1 MMARLRSLFKRPTP
15 EITPAIVGAGE
26 VGWADNPIFRNM
38 PKYNPDEL
46 IGRKGHKIYRQMM
59 IDEQVKAVVRFKRDA
74 ITGREFELVMP
85 QISGKTAE
93 PGSEDNTRIE
103 IYDEMIR
110 QSFGSF
116 VDGMN
121 YILMAMYQ
129 GFSMTEKIIDTFEF
143 NGRPFLGLK
152 ELISKPYET
161 FEFHV
166 DDFGSI
172 KKVIQKVPGKE
183 QTIDLDRFVYYVQ
196 NPEFDQHYGQ
206 SDLREAY
213 RSYYSKDIIIRYYNI
228 FLERFAGGFA
238 TAQPKTGTAYTPGTP
253 EYNSIIAILDSLQTQ
268 SSVLLPPNIDLE
280 IQQPTTTDQFESA
293 IRMHDLGIA
302 KALLVPNLLGITPQA
317 AKGGGFAQA
326 DTQVEAF
333 LWTLDADAKR
343 LTEAINEQV
352 FTPLSKLNFPDGRG
366 PVMRFKEVSERK
378 KLEIVT
384 KWTELVTAGAVEASD
399 TDEHHVRKQL
409 NFPQK
414 GEPLD
419 LTPEVGEP
427 GSIPPESRS
436 RGPVKEPNQQ
446 RTTNIDARGMDE
458 EIVIELVTKAA
469 FARAE
474 KRVSFNVIER
484 KANVIENDS
493 TITIESRMADMV
505 ADLIARIE
513 EEKWGTPAAGVAG
526 INNID
531 FNPKQKS
538 KVRKSIDNMLNQAWA
553 LGIQHSK
560 TELASARKERFKLN
574 MERIAEDAADFL
586 RVNGFRMLGNLSD
599 AMRASVQLILVNGI
613 KFSWTTEEIVRKV
626 YDTLV
631 KEGFLSIETNATA
644 TARNTAELLEILGV
658 TEGMHRLKTA
668 VRTNVFE
675 AINEARFSTFTDPD
689 LDGFVEALEYSA
701 ILDSRTTR
709 VCRHLDDRMY
719 EIDSP
724 VWNKWRP
731 PNHYNCRSILVPVT
745 VIDTDVE
752 GKDSIAGSRFSKT
765 PTIQPQAGFG

>member
-1 MMARLRSLFKRPTP
+1 MMGRLLSRFKRPTP
-15 EITPAIVGAGE
+15 EITPAIVGARE
-26 VGWADNPIFRNM
+26 VGWASNPIFRDM

-46 IGRKGHKIYRQMM
+46 IGRKGHRIYRQMM
-59 IDEQVKAVVRFKRDA
+59 LDEQVKAVVRFKRDA

-85 QISGKTAE
+85 QISGKTSE

-116 VDGMN
+116 VDGLN
-121 YILMAMYQ
+121 YVLMAMYQ

-143 NGRPFLGLK
+143 NGRPYLGLK
-152 ELISKPYET
+152 ELIPKPYDT

-172 KKVIQKVPGKE
+172 EKTIQRVNARE
-183 QTIDLDRFVYYVQ
+183 QVIDLDRFVYYVQ

-213 RSYYSKDIIIRYYNI
+213 RSYYSKDIILRYYNI

-238 TAQPKTGTAYTPGTP
+238 VASPKSGTAITPGSP
-253 EYNSIIAILDSLQTQ
+253 EHNSIIAILDSLQTQ
-268 SSVLLPPNIDLE
+268 SSVLIPNNVE
-280 IQQPTTTDQFESA
+280 IEVQTPTTTDQFESA

-343 LTEAINEQV
+343 LTETINEQV
-352 FTPLSKLNFPDGRG
+352 FAPLSKLNFPDGRG
-366 PVMRFKEVSERK
+366 PMMRFKEVSERK

-409 NFPQK
+409 NFPEK
-414 GEPLD
+414 GEPLNI
-419 LTPEVGEP
+419 TPEVGEP

-446 RTTNIDARGMDE
+446 RTTNIDARGLDPDR
-458 EIVIELVTKAA
+458 ILVPKAV

-484 KANVIENDS
+484 KANVIENDGV
-493 TITIESRMADMV
+493 ITIESKTAEMV
-505 ADLIARIE
+505 ADLVARIE
-513 EEKWGTPAAGVAG
+513 GEKWGTPAAGIAG
-526 INNID
+526 IDKID
-531 FNPKQKS
+531 FNPRQKT
-538 KVRKSIDNMLNQAWA
+538 KVRKAMDNVLNQAWA
-553 LGIQHSK
+553 LGIKHSK
-560 TELASARKERFKLN
+560 VELASARKERFKIN

-599 AMRASVQLILVNGI
+599 AMRASVQTVLVNGV

-626 YDTLV
+626 YDVLV
-631 KEGFLSIETNATA
+631 KEGFLSIETNAAA

-658 TEGMHRLKTA
+658 AEGMHRLKTA

-709 VCRHLDDRMY
+709 VCRHLDDRLY
-719 EIDSP
+719 AIDSP

-731 PNHYNCRSILVPVT
+731 PNHFNCRSILVPVT

-752 GKDSIAGSRFSKT
+752 GKDSPGDSRFSRT
-765 PTIQPQAGFG
+765 PTIQPQAGFGA